1 MQDDGVR
8 HPKLPPDSTATHCS
22 HHFATRIHRHAVG
35 TYHRTVV
42 YRAASMHGELPLDAQ
57 VRLHVEAD
65 ISGVPVKG
73 ASQPVRTLV
82 PDAARGTT
90 QERRIDD
97 GQCGGG
103 GISHPSAG

>member
-8 HPKLPPDSTATHCS
+8 HPRLPPDSTATHCS
-22 HHFATRIHRHAVG
+22 HHFGTRIQRHAVG
-35 TYHRTVV
+35 TNHCTVV
-42 YRAASMHGELPLDAQ
+42 YRDASMHGELPLDAQ

-73 ASQPVRTLV
+73 ASQPARTLV

-97 GQCGGG
+97 WQCGGG
-103 GISHPSAG
+103 GISHASAG